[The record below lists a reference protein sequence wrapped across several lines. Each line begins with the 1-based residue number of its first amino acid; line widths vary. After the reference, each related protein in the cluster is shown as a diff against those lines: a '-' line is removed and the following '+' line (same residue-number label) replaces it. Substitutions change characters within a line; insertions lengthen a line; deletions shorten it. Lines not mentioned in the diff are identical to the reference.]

1 MATLQC
7 FSAVHESY
15 CFMQISISS
24 GRAFRCI
31 QPRFMKQLK
40 RCNNYHSNAICRRKL
55 G

>member
-24 GRAFRCI
+24 GRAFPCI
-31 QPRFMKQLK
+31 QPQLK

>member
-15 CFMQISISS
+15 CFVQISISS
-24 GRAFRCI
+24 GRAFPCI